1 MIVSEGVFWLR
12 FWIFERTLIKNRTI
26 INWDSST
33 PKNTNLITQAAE
45 GVGLDTQAAE
55 GVGYGVVTV

>member
-1 MIVSEGVFWLR
+1 MK
-12 FWIFERTLIKNRTI
+12 TLIKNRSK
-26 INWDSST
+26 INWESST

-55 GVGYGVVTV
+55 GRRRRG